1 VTPRVY
7 AVGGGAVSL
16 GTKRVPRSPSRRPL
30 PSTLLYLPVSL
41 WLSSVVRRPL
51 LRVRIFSSAVL
62 LSFRR
67 ISLFPLVFS
76 LFPLHFLLPLIF
88 LSFGYISLFPLQ
100 FSPSALSLPFSVTFF
115 FFFFQ
120 SVLLSPHYMY
130 PACSLFLCVSPR
142 FFATFL
148 FFRGTLLPLS
158 RSVTLSPFA
167 PSICG
172 PAVTLPNKNNEKKK
186 SHKQGEC
193 ISIGDNRYSSLTRN
207 SC

>member
-1 VTPRVY
+1 VLEFSLLPYFFLSV
-7 AVGGGAVSL
+7 VSL
-16 GTKRVPRSPSRRPL
+16 FSPLCFLSFLYISFSPL
-30 PSTLLYLPVSL
+30 YFSLLVT
-41 WLSSVVRRPL
+41 
-51 LRVRIFSSAVL
+51 F
-62 LSFRR
+62 LSFRC
-67 ISLFPLVFS
+67 SS
-76 LFPLHFLLPLIF
+76 LLPL
-88 LSFGYISLFPLQ
+88 YLFP
-100 FSPSALSLPFSVTFF
+100 FPSRFF